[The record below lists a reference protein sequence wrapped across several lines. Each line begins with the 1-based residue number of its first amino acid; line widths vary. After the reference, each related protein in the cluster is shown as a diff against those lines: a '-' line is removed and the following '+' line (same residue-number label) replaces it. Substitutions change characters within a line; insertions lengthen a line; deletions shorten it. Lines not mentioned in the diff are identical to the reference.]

1 MTPTAVQVQQYLL
14 GPLVQQWFARL
25 RAAEESKRRFTSM
38 AKLCRQFLGS
48 SAKAMWENDFRQEFY
63 PGIAQPQFMV
73 SLNKAFELVAIIGPS
88 LYWQNPS
95 REVRSMDQPDQ
106 TILAQLVG
114 VSDPAMLEQI
124 KQTQDQENSKKEI
137 RNSLAS
143 AVMENIQQTH
153 PGGVKIDL
161 QMIIQDALVTGRGC
175 GWTETYT
182 NPATGELCVGTF
194 FDSVDNLLVDP
205 DATDP
210 AMRDVTWKSRR
221 HIEPVWVVERRFGY
235 PPGYL
240 KGKGTHIS
248 AEYSA
253 TERHVS
259 SQGSVMYK
267 DMLEWYEV
275 WSIAGVGARV
285 TGVDAAMGQALDQ
298 LTGDNAYLC
307 ITRDLTHPLNLPP
320 ELVMYAPPEGI
331 KQALRWRTSAHPN
344 SQSIGSIFEL
354 CDVHKWPVQL
364 MDFYPVTGTCWP
376 MAVLGPGIGSLLAMN
391 IILVS
396 NLSLSWDRRRDIITV
411 LSSYAEDVESAL
423 RSEANPAI
431 IKINSVS
438 NATLNQLVGFLQRPE
453 VGGDPLAW
461 LGYLDDQFKMATG
474 LDDIHY
480 GISQKQARVSSDVEA
495 RTSASNVR
503 PDKMA
508 NDVHEFVVACGTKE
522 MWLSAM
528 YIRGGRLIPLLGP
541 WGAAAWDV
549 FFGQMQLAQLA
560 QEVEVWIEAM
570 DMKRPSRE
578 KDIADLNG
586 LAPFYLP
593 IVQGYTEMTG
603 DEKPINAFLHRYA
616 TAMQMRNPEDLY
628 FGPWRPAPDPAVQQQ
643 QQQMLALEAGKTQA
657 EIEEIRAKTTARL
670 IDAQYKSTGAAA
682 PAMAR
687 IQWADLLTK
696 QKMQQSD
703 EMHALKLVQTQEM
716 IDAKSKTPQK

>member
-1 MTPTAVQVQQYLL
+1 MQPTAEQVQQYLL

-25 RAAEESKRRFTSM
+25 RAAEESKSRFTSM

-48 SAKAMWENDFRQEFY
+48 SAKAMWEDSFRKEFY

-88 LYWQNPS
+88 LYWQNPT

-106 TILAQLVG
+106 TVLAQMVG
-114 VSDPAMLEQI
+114 VTEPDMLDQI
-124 KQTQDQENSKKEI
+124 RQMQEMEVNKKEV

-143 AVMENIQQTH
+143 AVMEHIQQTH

-161 QMIIQDALVTGRGC
+161 QLIIQDALVTGRGC

-182 NPATGELCVGTF
+182 NPSTGEVSVGTF

-205 DATDP
+205 DAKDP
-210 AMRDVTWKSRR
+210 AMRDVTWMSRR

-248 AEYSA
+248 SEYSA

-259 SQGSVMYK
+259 TQGSVMYK
-267 DMLEWYEV
+267 DLMEWYEV

-285 TGVDAAMGQALDQ
+285 TGVNATMGQALDQ
-298 LTGDNAYLC
+298 LTGDYAYLC
-307 ITRDLTHPLNLPP
+307 MTRDLTHPLNLPH
-320 ELVMYAPPEGI
+320 ELVLNAPPEGI
-331 KQALRWRTSAHPN
+331 QQALLWRTSAHP
-344 SQSIGSIFEL
+344 SSHRIGSVFEL
-354 CDVHKWPVQL
+354 CKVHKWPVQL
-364 MDFYPVTGTCWP
+364 LDFYPVTGTCWP

-396 NLSLSWDRRRDIITV
+396 HLSMSWDRRRDIITV
-411 LSSYAEDVESAL
+411 LGSYAEDVERAL
-423 RSEANPAI
+423 QGESNPAI
-431 IKINSVS
+431 IKINSAS

-453 VGGDPLAW
+453 VGGEPLAW
-461 LGYLDDQFKMATG
+461 LNYLDNQFQMATG

-508 NDVHEFVVACGTKE
+508 NDVHEFVVQCGTKE
-522 MWLSAM
+522 LWLSGL
-528 YIRGGRLIPLLGP
+528 YIRGGRLVPLLGV
-541 WGAAAWDV
+541 WGAAAWDM
-549 FFGQMQLAQLA
+549 FFGQMPLDQLA
-560 QEVEVWIEAM
+560 QEIEVWVEAM

-593 IVQGYTEMTG
+593 LVTAYSERTG
-603 DEKPINAFLHRYA
+603 DEKPLNAFLHRFA
-616 TAMQMRNPEDLY
+616 VAMQMRNPEDLY
-628 FGPWRPAPDPAVQQQ
+628 FGPWHPMPDPAAMEQ

-657 EIEEIRAKTTARL
+657 EIEELRAKTTARL

-687 IQWADLLTK
+687 IQWNDILTK

-716 IDAKSKTPQK
+716 IDAKNKKPQK